1 MMFRDL
7 PNEIMAIMTLLSK
20 REQAAAVLATSLSGD
35 HFADPRT
42 KEIYGLIMA
51 LAKRRKQLPTYR
63 TLQHHTALS
72 SEAKE
77 LMDEKSYPPCRTPGD
92 AEQVAE
98 VLEKL
103 RQGRVII
110 SMYDD
115 TMEVMQEEAADP
127 EKAFAIIEKGML
139 AARSFDQ
146 EEALRIAKEGNLG
159 PAVEELLAR
168 EKPNTIPTGF
178 RDFDSEAGGLPRG
191 GLTTIAASSGG
202 GKSCMALQIA
212 VNNFWRGNN
221 VAIVTLEMSKEQMVG
236 RLMANQSGVNYKNI
250 NLANL
255 NDMQKARIRRTKDKM
270 QKHTDDTGTRMD
282 IFSMTDTTMSE
293 IALQFRAFD
302 YDLIEIDYINL
313 LNKEDMDQKNE
324 AQALGEIARLAK
336 NQASATNAAWVV
348 LAQLNEQGI
357 VKYSRAIKEH
367 SDYMLSWT
375 YGDAEKESHIIEI
388 DQQKSRNSAAFK
400 FNLRENFKLQQ
411 FENVGSG
418 ETNSDVAV
426 KKGKKKKKQER
437 LPTAAPMPGMNFED
451 EDEDEL

>member
-1 MMFRDL
+1 
-7 PNEIMAIMTLLSK
+7 
-20 REQAAAVLATSLSGD
+20 
-35 HFADPRT
+35 
-42 KEIYGLIMA
+42 
-51 LAKRRKQLPTYR
+51 
-63 TLQHHTALS
+63 
-72 SEAKE
+72 
-77 LMDEKSYPPCRTPGD
+77 
-92 AEQVAE
+92 
-98 VLEKL
+98 
-103 RQGRVII
+103 
-110 SMYDD
+110 MYDD